1 MPPKSRRESAAL
13 IYTLPRMT
21 QALMSAGG
29 RSTRG
34 SKGRG
39 MTRQLKRLGL
49 EACGMA
55 SLLAFAACGSDESDG
70 SAVLTARSDTL
81 LADGWRFWKAD
92 TAGAEAPAFDDAA
105 WESVSVP
112 HTYNALDG
120 QDGGGDYYRGAAWY
134 RRRFDAPAD
143 MRGRRAFLGFDA
155 ANTRAD
161 VYLNGVLLG
170 SHSGGF
176 AAFRFDATEALVP
189 GENVLAVK
197 VDNAS
202 FPDVA
207 PLQADFT
214 FFGGLY
220 RDVHLTLTNDLHL
233 DLLDHGSSGVY
244 LKTANVSAA
253 AADVSARV
261 RVTNSGTAAEAA
273 GVVLSV
279 LDDTGASV
287 ATLTTSASVAP
298 GETLELPLSGTID
311 SPHLWQ
317 GRSDPYLYSARVE
330 LTRAG
335 APVDAVTQPLG
346 FRSFAVDPEL
356 GFTLNGQAHDLHG
369 VNRHQDRI
377 GRGWAIGKA
386 EHDEDM
392 AQIVEIGASAIRLAH
407 YQHADYFYE
416 LCDRMG
422 MLVWAEI
429 PLVDAT
435 TDSPA
440 FTDNARQQLTE
451 LIRQSQNH
459 PSIVV
464 WGIGNEQRVN
474 DAASNALLASLAELV
489 RAEDD
494 SRLSTYAHC
503 CGADTSPLTKH
514 ADLIGYNYYFG
525 WYMGNYGQVGGWAD
539 SVRISQPGVRFSLSE
554 YGAGASVVQHEDPPR
569 QPSPAALFHPEEYQA
584 ALHEATWLAL
594 AARPF
599 IWGKFVWNMFD
610 FASDGRN
617 EGDTPGRNDKGLV
630 TFDRQTKKDAFYWY
644 KANWSS
650 EPLAYITS
658 RRFTPRTT
666 ETVDVKVYSNL
677 DSVTLSVNGAAIGAP
692 QPVTDRRARWT
703 AVPLQV
709 GDNTIEVVANGSAG
723 QSASDSVTWTRR

>member
-1 MPPKSRRESAAL
+1 
-13 IYTLPRMT
+13 MT
-21 QALMSAGG
+21 QAFIGAAGPSARGSNGRGRSRQGQRLGLAAWGLASLIAFTGCGSGEDDGGAGG
-29 RSTRG
+29 R
-34 SKGRG
+34 
-39 MTRQLKRLGL
+39 
-49 EACGMA
+49 
-55 SLLAFAACGSDESDG
+55 AAVPSRD
-70 SAVLTARSDTL
+70 DTL
-81 LADGWRFWKAD
+81 LGDGWRFSKAD
-92 TAGAEAPAFDDAA
+92 AAGAEAPAFDDGT
-105 WESVSVP
+105 WESISVP

-120 QDGGGDYYRGAAWY
+120 QDGGGDYYRGVAWY
-134 RRRFDAPAD
+134 RRRFEAPAD
-143 MRGRRAFLGFDA
+143 MSGRRAFLGFDA

-176 AAFRFDATEALVP
+176 SAFRFDATEALVP

-202 FPDVA
+202 SADVP

-244 LKTANVSAA
+244 LKTGNVSAA
-253 AADVSARV
+253 SADVSARV
-261 RVTNSGTAAEAA
+261 RVTNSGTAAQVAD
-273 GVVLSV
+273 VVLSV
-279 LDDTGASV
+279 LDGAGTSV
-287 ATLTTSASVAP
+287 ATLTTSASVPP

-330 LTRAG
+330 LTRG
-335 APVDAVTQPLG
+335 GSPVDSLTQPLG

-356 GFTLNGQAHDLHG
+356 GFTLNGQPYDLHG
-369 VNRHQDRI
+369 VNRHQDRL
-377 GRGWAIGKA
+377 GRGWAIGKP

-392 AQIVEIGASAIRLAH
+392 AQIVEIGATAIRLAH

-464 WGIGNEQRVN
+464 WGIGNEQRMS
-474 DAASNALLASLAELV
+474 DAPSNALLASLAELV

-514 ADLIGYNYYFG
+514 ADLVGYNYYYG
-525 WYMGNYGQVGGWAD
+525 WYMGNYDQVGSWAD
-539 SVRISQPGVRFSLSE
+539 GLRISQPGLRFSLSE
-554 YGAGASVVQHEDPPR
+554 YGAGASVLQHEDPPR
-569 QPSPAALFHPEEYQA
+569 QPSPTALFHPEEYQS
-584 ALHEATWLAL
+584 ALHESTWLAL

-599 IWGKFVWNMFD
+599 IWGKFIWNMFD

-630 TFDRQTKKDAFYWY
+630 TYDRQTKKDAFYWY

-658 RRFTPRTT
+658 RRFVVRTT
-666 ETVDVKVYSNL
+666 EAVDVKVYSNL
-677 DSVTLSVNGAAIGAP
+677 DSVTLSVNGAAVGEP
-692 QPVTDRRARWT
+692 QPVIDRRARWT
-703 AVPLQV
+703 AVPLAL
-709 GDNTIEVVANGSAG
+709 GDNIVEVVANGSAG
-723 QSASDSVTWTRR
+723 QNASDSVTWTRR

>member
-1 MPPKSRRESAAL
+1 
-13 IYTLPRMT
+13 MT
-21 QALMSAGG
+21 QAFFGAGG
-29 RSTRG
+29 WSARG

-39 MTRQLKRLGL
+39 ACRRRRLGFIAWSL
-49 EACGMA
+49 A
-55 SLLAFAACGSDESDG
+55 SLLALAACGSNEDDG
-70 SAVLTARSDTL
+70 AAGSPALTSRSDTL
-81 LADGWRFWKAD
+81 LGDGWRFSKGDAP
-92 TAGAEAPAFDDAA
+92 GAEAAAFDDAG

-120 QDGGGDYYRGAAWY
+120 QDGGGDYYRGVAWY
-134 RRRFDAPAD
+134 RRRFQAPAD
-143 MRGRRAFLGFDA
+143 MSGRRAFLGFDA
-155 ANTRAD
+155 ASTRAD

-176 AAFRFDATEALVP
+176 SAFRFDASAALVP

-197 VDNAS
+197 VDNGAT
-202 FPDVA
+202 PDVP

-220 RDVHLTLTNDLHL
+220 RDVHLTITNDLHL
-233 DLLDHGSSGVY
+233 DLLDHGSSGVA
-244 LKTANVSAA
+244 LKTTNVSAA
-253 AADVSARV
+253 AADLSARV
-261 RVTNSGTAAEAA
+261 RVTNSGTAAQGAD
-273 GVVLSV
+273 VVLSV
-279 LDDTGASV
+279 LDESGASV
-287 ATLTTSASVAP
+287 ATLSTSASVPP

-330 LTRAG
+330 LASAG
-335 APVDAVTQPLG
+335 TPVDSLTQPLG
-346 FRSFAVDPEL
+346 FRSFSVDPAL
-356 GFTLNGQAHDLHG
+356 GFILNGAAYDLHG
-369 VNRHQDRI
+369 VNRHQDRL

-392 AQIVEIGASAIRLAH
+392 AQIVELGATAIRLAH

-422 MLVWAEI
+422 LLVWAEI

-440 FTDNARQQLTE
+440 FTENARQQLTE

-464 WGIGNEQRVN
+464 WGIGNEQRMN
-474 DAASNALLASLAELV
+474 DAASNALLGSLAELV
-489 RAEDD
+489 RAEDE
-494 SRLSTYAHC
+494 SRLSAYAHC
-503 CGADTSPLTKH
+503 CGSDTSPLTQH
-514 ADLIGYNYYFG
+514 SDLIGYNYYFG
-525 WYMGNYGQVGGWAD
+525 WYMGNYNQLGEWAD
-539 SVRISQPGVRFSLSE
+539 GLHLTQPGLRIALSE
-554 YGAGASVVQHEDPPR
+554 YGAGGSVVQHEDPPR
-569 QPSPAALFHPEEYQA
+569 QPSPTALVHPEEYQA
-584 ALHEATWLAL
+584 ALHEASWLAL

-630 TFDRQTKKDAFYWY
+630 TYDRQTKKDAFYWY

-658 RRFTPRTT
+658 RRFVERTT

-677 DSVTLSVNGAAIGAP
+677 DSVALSVNGAPVGEP
-692 QPVTDRRARWT
+692 QPVVDHRARWT
-703 AVPLQV
+703 AVPLAL
-709 GDNTIEVVANGSAG
+709 GDNRIEALATGSAG
-723 QSASDSVTWTRR
+723 QSTSDSVSWTRR

>member
-1 MPPKSRRESAAL
+1 
-13 IYTLPRMT
+13 MT
-21 QALMSAGG
+21 QALIGSRGHSARGG
-29 RSTRG
+29 QRRG
-34 SKGRG
+34 VRR
-39 MTRQLKRLGL
+39 RQLERLGL
-49 EACGMA
+49 AAWCGAA
-55 SLLAFAACGSDESDG
+55 SLLGCGSGEDDG
-70 SAVLTARSDTL
+70 SSGGTVLTARSDTL
-81 LADGWRFWKAD
+81 LDDGWRFTQAD
-92 TAGAEAPAFDDAA
+92 AAGAEAPAFDDAG

-120 QDGGGDYYRGAAWY
+120 QDGGDDYYRGVAWY

-143 MRGRRAFLGFDA
+143 MNGRRAFLGFDA

-176 AAFRFDATEALVP
+176 AAFRFDATAALVP

-197 VDNAS
+197 VDNAAS
-202 FPDVA
+202 PDVP
-207 PLQADFT
+207 PLKADFT

-233 DLLDHGSSGVY
+233 DLLDYGSPGVY

-253 AADVSARV
+253 AADLSARV
-261 RVTNSGTAAEAA
+261 RVTNSGTEAQAAD
-273 GVVLSV
+273 VVLSV
-279 LDDTGASV
+279 LDDSGASV
-287 ATLTTSASVAP
+287 ATLTTSASVPP

-335 APVDAVTQPLG
+335 TPVDALTQPLG
-346 FRSFAVDPEL
+346 FRSFAVDPAL
-356 GFTLNGQAHDLHG
+356 GFTLNGQAYDLHG
-369 VNRHQDRI
+369 VNRHQDRL

-392 AQIVEIGASAIRLAH
+392 AQIVEIGATAIRLAH

-422 MLVWAEI
+422 LLVWAEI

-440 FTDNARQQLTE
+440 FGDNARQQLTE
-451 LIRQSQNH
+451 LIRQSENH

-474 DAASNALLASLAELV
+474 DAPSNALLASLAELV
-489 RAEDD
+489 QTEDD

-503 CGADTSPLTKH
+503 CGIDTSPLTQH
-514 ADLIGYNYYFG
+514 ADLVGYNYYYG
-525 WYMGNYGQVGGWAD
+525 WYMGSYDQVGAWAD
-539 SVRISQPGVRFSLSE
+539 GLHLTQPGLRFSLSE

-569 QPSPAALFHPEEYQA
+569 QPSPTALFHPEEYQA
-584 ALHEATWLAL
+584 ALHESTWLAL

-599 IWGKFVWNMFD
+599 IWGKFIWNMFD

-617 EGDTPGRNDKGLV
+617 EGDAPGRNDKGLV
-630 TFDRQTKKDAFYWY
+630 TYDRQTKKDAFYWY

-658 RRFTPRTT
+658 RRFAVRTT
-666 ETVDVKVYSNL
+666 AEVAVKVYSNL
-677 DSVTLSVNGAAIGAP
+677 EQVTLTVNGAPFGSP
-692 QPVTDRRARWT
+692 EPVVDHRASWS

-709 GDNTIEVVANGSAG
+709 GDNSIEVVATGSAG
-723 QSASDSVTWTRR
+723 QRVSDSVTWTRQ

>member
-1 MPPKSRRESAAL
+1 MNRAFIGAEGPSARCSRGRRERQQRRRLQLAAL
-13 IYTLPRMT
+13 
-21 QALMSAGG
+21 
-29 RSTRG
+29 
-34 SKGRG
+34 
-39 MTRQLKRLGL
+39 
-49 EACGMA
+49 GMA
-55 SLLAFAACGSDESDG
+55 SLMAFAACGSDEDG
-70 SAVLTARSDTL
+70 SPAPTSRSDTL
-81 LADGWRFWKAD
+81 LADGWRFSRAD
-92 TAGAEAPAFDDAA
+92 AAGAEAPAFDDVA

-120 QDGGGDYYRGAAWY
+120 QDGGGDYYRGVAWY

-143 MRGRRAFLGFDA
+143 MSGRRAFLGFDA

-170 SHSGGF
+170 SHNGGF
-176 AAFRFDATEALVP
+176 SAFRFDATDALVP

-202 FPDVA
+202 SPDVP
-207 PLQADFT
+207 PLRADFT

-233 DLLDHGSSGVY
+233 DLLDQGSSGVY
-244 LKTANVSAA
+244 LKAATA
-253 AADVSARV
+253 DLTARV
-261 RVTNSGTAAEAA
+261 RVTNSGAAAQAA
-273 GVVLSV
+273 DVVLSV

-287 ATLTTSASVAP
+287 ATLTTSASVPP

-330 LTRAG
+330 LTRG
-335 APVDAVTQPLG
+335 GTPVDSLTQPLG
-346 FRSFAVDPEL
+346 FRSFAVDPAL
-356 GFTLNGQAHDLHG
+356 GFILNGQAYDLHG

-392 AQIVEIGASAIRLAH
+392 AQIVEIGATAVRLAH

-440 FTDNARQQLTE
+440 FTENARQQLTE

-464 WGIGNEQRVN
+464 WGIGNEQRTN

-503 CGADTSPLTKH
+503 CGADTSPLTRH
-514 ADLIGYNYYFG
+514 ADLVGYNYYYG
-525 WYMGNYGQVGGWAD
+525 WYMGNYGQVGAWAD
-539 SVRISQPGVRFSLSE
+539 GLHISQPSLRFSLSE
-554 YGAGASVVQHEDPPR
+554 YGAGGSVIQHEDPPR
-569 QPSPAALFHPEEYQA
+569 QPSPTALFHSEEYQA
-584 ALHEATWLAL
+584 ALHESTWLAL

-617 EGDTPGRNDKGLV
+617 EGDAPGRNDKGLV
-630 TFDRQTKKDAFYWY
+630 TFDRLTKKDAFYWY

-650 EPLAYITS
+650 EPLVYIAS
-658 RRFTPRTT
+658 RRFTLRTT
-666 ETVDVKVYSNL
+666 EAADVKIYSNL
-677 DSVTLSVNGAAIGAP
+677 ELVTLNVNGVPFGSP
-692 QPVTDRRARWT
+692 EPVIEHRVRWS

-709 GDNTIEVVANGSAG
+709 GDNTIEVVANGSGG
-723 QSASDSVTWTRR
+723 QRVSDSVVWTRQ